1 LRCAGGSA
9 LPRPL
14 HRATVDGEQ
23 AREAFHQGGF
33 AGTVWAN
40 DAEDF
45 MLVDSEANVSQ
56 RGSLAEM
63 LRERGD
69 FQQRV
74 AGRAAGTALVVE
86 R

>member
-1 LRCAGGSA
+1 
-9 LPRPL
+9 
-14 HRATVDGEQ
+14 
-23 AREAFHQGGF
+23 
-33 AGTVWAN
+33 
-40 DAEDF
+40 